1 MWDSRCKKERK
12 LTVDCGNTNKSTEN
26 WLEKGICS
34 KKEWKLTVD
43 CGNTNKSTEN
53 DWEGGC

>member
-1 MWDSRCKKERK
+1 M
-12 LTVDCGNTNKSTEN
+12 TVDCGNTNKSTEN